1 MKKIAIIAIVA
12 TAFALNAQVVNAQS
26 NEKNVQDPVILEGTQ
41 VTQPTQQVNG
51 NVRPV
56 NNSAKAVNN
65 AAKIQNRAGKVNNK
79 NNRWNNHKASVATD
93 DNERANMNNMIAP
106 TTPVQTTNVNN
117 VQMEM
122 QNVVDETQ
130 NTTPQVN
137 KSKVP
142 TKPVQNARKNK
153 IEAKKIENQ

>member
-12 TAFALNAQVVNAQS
+12 TAFALNAQVANAQS
-26 NEKNVQDPVILEGTQ
+26 KVKNIQDPVILEESQ
-41 VTQPTQQVNG
+41 EIQPTQQVNG

-56 NNSAKAVNN
+56 NNSAKTVNN
-65 AAKIQNRAGKVNNK
+65 ATGTQNRAGKANNK
-79 NNRWNNHKASVATD
+79 NNRWNNHKTSVAID
-93 DNERANMNNMIAP
+93 DNERANMNNMITP

-130 NTTPQVN
+130 STIPQAN

-153 IEAKKIENQ
+153 IEAKKIENK